1 MANVMQFLPELEGD
15 EMMIVAGFIK
25 GMTDEQAAQFAY
37 AYRSRRK
44 DPQTILLLTLL
55 GFIGI
60 AGVQRFVLDQI
71 GMGLLYLFTAG
82 LCWIGTIVDLVNYKR
97 LAVEHNHKHAHQL
110 AVMIRGPVPDPS
122 DLR

>member
-15 EMMIVAGFIK
+15 EMMIVAGVIK
-25 GMTDEQAAQFAY
+25 ELTDEQAAHFAY

-55 GFIGI
+55 GFVGI
-60 AGVQRFVLDQI
+60 AGVQRFLLDQV

-97 LAVEHNHKHAHQL
+97 LAAEYNQKHAHQL
-110 AVMIRGPVPDPS
+110 VLMIRGTV
-122 DLR
+122 